1 MAITAEQQNSRLE
14 GPKPPKG
21 KIVLQAPPELE
32 PSDGVNT
39 LLTSLVPLL
48 GTASAMVM
56 MLMTNSGLTGMLT
69 GGMFMVSSLGFVAV
83 NGFRQ
88 RSQRM
93 ANLAAARREYLTYLA
108 GIRKTVR
115 TAGRKQRN
123 AALWNAPSPSS
134 LTAIAQEP
142 ERCWE
147 RVPADDDFMILRC
160 GTHSVPLCLQLESPE
175 LPPLAQLDPVSA
187 SAAHRFMLA
196 HKTLHNMPYG
206 IDLRK
211 YKRVELLGN
220 ESQTQALARAMICQA
235 AVWHPAECCRVLVL
249 ASADR
254 MGQWEW
260 VRLLPH
266 NRVLNEKYLEG
277 TYNGHGFML
286 TSNVREVDALIGEEV
301 LNRNR
306 RTGDNE
312 IAPHVLVI
320 NDGFDRTVLSRESR
334 LFAEDGLGGV
344 TVFDMPN
351 DWGELEEDDVLRVL
365 YSQTVVEEGLNVLE
379 KRDINMVEVFSTAL
393 KPVEIQPDELTVEE
407 ALCIAKRL
415 TIRQS
420 QEIPR
425 IA

>member
-235 AVWHPAECCRVLVL
+235 AV
-249 ASADR
+249 
-254 MGQWEW
+254 
-260 VRLLPH
+260 
-266 NRVLNEKYLEG
+266 
-277 TYNGHGFML
+277 
-286 TSNVREVDALIGEEV
+286 
-301 LNRNR
+301 
-306 RTGDNE
+306 
-312 IAPHVLVI
+312 
-320 NDGFDRTVLSRESR
+320 
-334 LFAEDGLGGV
+334 
-344 TVFDMPN
+344 
-351 DWGELEEDDVLRVL
+351 
-365 YSQTVVEEGLNVLE
+365 
-379 KRDINMVEVFSTAL
+379 
-393 KPVEIQPDELTVEE
+393 
-407 ALCIAKRL
+407 
-415 TIRQS
+415 
-420 QEIPR
+420 
-425 IA
+425 

>member
-1 MAITAEQQNSRLE
+1 
-14 GPKPPKG
+14 
-21 KIVLQAPPELE
+21 
-32 PSDGVNT
+32 
-39 LLTSLVPLL
+39 
-48 GTASAMVM
+48 
-56 MLMTNSGLTGMLT
+56 
-69 GGMFMVSSLGFVAV
+69 MVSSLGFVAV

-351 DWGELEEDDVLRVL
+351 DWGSSRKMTCFVCCIRRPWLR
-365 YSQTVVEEGLNVLE
+365 
-379 KRDINMVEVFSTAL
+379 KD
-393 KPVEIQPDELTVEE
+393 
-407 ALCIAKRL
+407 
-415 TIRQS
+415 
-420 QEIPR
+420 
-425 IA
+425 